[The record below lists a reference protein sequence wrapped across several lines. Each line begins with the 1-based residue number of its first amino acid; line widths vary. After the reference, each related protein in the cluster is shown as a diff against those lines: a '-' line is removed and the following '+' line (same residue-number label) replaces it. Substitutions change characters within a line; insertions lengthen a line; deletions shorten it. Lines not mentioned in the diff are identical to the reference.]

1 MKSLSDTL
9 QEGQREESSLE
20 PAVLEMI
27 SYVAKYMGDHDD
39 WVDIKIEIMNNLRP
53 ELRKKFSRR
62 DQVTREQVPSDFD
75 RSVWEQYKKVSGV
88 TLVVRTLAER
98 RTMRTGLTEESLGAV
113 KHEVQSD
120 TFAPRGHCST
130 QL

>member
-9 QEGQREESSLE
+9 QEGQQEESSLE

-88 TLVVRTLAER
+88 TLVVRTIAER
-98 RTMRTGLTEESLGAV
+98 RTMRTGLTDE
-113 KHEVQSD
+113 
-120 TFAPRGHCST
+120 
-130 QL
+130 